1 MGRLRDLPD
10 LERLSAEGL
19 MERGQGKDDLDR
31 ALGLADEE
39 GQDDGAF
46 AENVELDGA
55 DDL

>member
-10 LERLSAEGL
+10 LERLNAEGL

-55 DDL
+55 DNL